1 MADVEIQLKG
11 VRKVY
16 GKGEAAFEASKVLI
30 LKYRK
35 ASTLL

>member
-16 GKGEAAFEASKVLI
+16 GKEKRLLRPSKVLI